1 MSFLEST
8 NHHILPEYSNGQ
20 NTNVNH
26 WKNANMNESMIDL
39 NEELPIQTPSKP
51 VSRMPSKVHDKNI
64 QGTVEEMMDCE
75 STLAA
80 DSQDAERNADDTAM
94 TLKDRHLDIIAMNVN
109 NTIQELNK
117 IYSQI
122 GYSTTEISIKKSEIF
137 TVIEDTIS
145 NFTSSLQREK
155 NNIENECE
163 WLRQQIRI
171 ILAMVNDN
179 NGEKSL
185 SLIERG
191 IVFSN
196 RAMYEQGYKDDIL
209 AKLANI
215 QNRKQNFYAN
225 SPFNITSTGIPQT
238 DFSFESQ
245 YEYMLNNIP
254 ELSLLQL
261 KNKLNS
267 TFLEVLK
274 IFIKCFKRLNDQT
287 IIYLD
292 LHDAIGEFYSP
303 DAKVMV
309 LKTLPTREEAEQHKA
324 LIEQFESTIK
334 YLKLSKKDSKV
345 EPIMNLKSKNNDEF
359 AVIISSPRKTDAKT
373 NNTAQNTVNS
383 HTENTES
390 NTENPM
396 NQLRDLNYKIVRVIR
411 SLKFTKITNEF
422 LSSIQTEIE
431 HCEIE
436 FNNRKNQMKQII
448 NKCFEH
454 ITILNLNEE
463 QIINIQKKCDIT
475 NGKNGS
481 TGSDGYFDIET
492 LKFIQTNPKEFGL
505 NDNHLNFVGKFG
517 DVLQKI
523 RDAKQ
528 MKWDY
533 YLTSCQS
540 LWAKLGESND
550 YISNF
555 LNANS
560 SLTDISLMNFKME
573 LNRLYMRRSEFIEN
587 FIIDSRMEI
596 EELWNKMH
604 FADDQRKFFK
614 HYNYDVH
621 DDDLDKETVLNEHEE
636 ELTRLKKEYESKENI
651 LKMYTQLNDLIK
663 DQNFLKDS
671 SKDSSRLLSK
681 NSCKILLNEEKIRK
695 KIIKNMPKLIESLK
709 ADVIKYNHEQLNCGN
724 KPFTING
731 EDFFEK
737 LLIIETEQMNQGTN
751 RSSRNKFR
759 NNMSESPKKTNNYTR
774 SSPLKPTGRSP
785 TIQTKGGQATSSM
798 NRTKGPAT
806 YARKS
811 PLKVSPLRNQQAI
824 KKPINKHT
832 KLIPPRSFGT
842 IQQNSKFAHAIN
854 MSLSSHSDSTSVS
867 SLESPIRAASRTNS
881 NMTKFMDAHLQPLN
895 SPLTFN
901 NDETTRI
908 FHDNDDTTNHSNISK
923 LSPLRFNTSFNIDNA
938 INNRS
943 ERADF
948 TPTQKYGF
956 IDSSYIDDRENKD
969 IKMNKYALSPIKVI
983 AIDEEDK
990 ENEDVNAKTSKN
1002 MTCDSSTIIGDD
1014 YQAWRD
1020 ERIRQLNS
1028 LA

>member
-8 NHHILPEYSNGQ
+8 NHHILPDYSNGQ
-20 NTNVNH
+20 NMSVPH
-26 WKNANMNESMIDL
+26 WNNGNMNDSMTDL

-51 VSRMPSKVHDKNI
+51 VSRMPSKVHDNHSN
-64 QGTVEEMMDCE
+64 VEEMMDCE
-75 STLAA
+75 STLAP
-80 DSQDAERNADDTAM
+80 DSQEPERNGDDTAM
-94 TLKDRHLDIIAMNVN
+94 TSKDRHLDIIAMNVN

-117 IYSQI
+117 IYNQI

-185 SLIERG
+185 SLTERG

-196 RAMYEQGYKDDIL
+196 RTMYEQGYKDDIL
-209 AKLANI
+209 TKLANI

-274 IFIKCFKRLNDQT
+274 IFIRCFKKLNDHT
-287 IIYLD
+287 ITYLD
-292 LHDAIGEFYSP
+292 LHDAIGEYYSP
-303 DAKVMV
+303 DAKVMI

-345 EPIMNLKSKNNDEF
+345 EPIMNLKSKNSDEF
-359 AVIISSPRKTDAKT
+359 AVIISSPRKADAKI
-373 NNTAQNTVNS
+373 NNISQNTGNNNNQK
-383 HTENTES
+383 ENTES
-390 NTENPM
+390 GAENPM
-396 NQLRDLNYKIVRVIR
+396 NQLRDLNYRIVRVIR

-422 LSSIQTEIE
+422 LSNIQTEIE

-436 FNNRKNQMKQII
+436 FNDRNDQMKEII

-454 ITILNLNEE
+454 INILNLNEE
-463 QIINIQKKCDIT
+463 QVINIQKQYDIT
-475 NGKNGS
+475 DSKNGS
-481 TGSDGYFDIET
+481 AGNDGYFDIET
-492 LKFIQTNPKEFGL
+492 LRFIQTNPKEFGL
-505 NDNHLNFVGKFG
+505 NDNHLNFVGKFA
-517 DVLQKI
+517 DVLRRI

-533 YLTSCQS
+533 YLTSCKS
-540 LWAKLGESND
+540 LWTKLGESNE
-550 YISNF
+550 YISTF

-573 LNRLYMRRSEFIEN
+573 LNRLYTRRSEFIDN

-596 EELWNKMH
+596 EELWNKMY
-604 FADDQRKFFK
+604 FADDHKKCFK
-614 HYNYDVH
+614 HYSYDVN
-621 DDDLDKETVLNEHEE
+621 DDDLDKETVLNEHEV
-636 ELTRLKKEYESKENI
+636 ELSRLKKEYESKEHI

-695 KIIKNMPKLIESLK
+695 RIIKNMPKLVDSLK
-709 ADVIKYNHEQLNCGN
+709 ADVIKYNHEQLNSGS

-737 LLIIETEQMNQGTN
+737 LLIVESEQLNQGTN
-751 RSSRNKFR
+751 RNSRNKFR
-759 NNMSESPKKTNNYTR
+759 NNTSESPKKTNNNPR
-774 SSPLKPTGRSP
+774 SSPLKSTGRSP
-785 TIQTKGGQATSSM
+785 IIQARGGSTTTSV
-798 NRTKGPAT
+798 NRTRGSSPYT
-806 YARKS
+806 RKS

-832 KLIPPRSFGT
+832 KTIPPKSFTT
-842 IQQNSKFAHAIN
+842 IHQNSKFANAIN
-854 MSLSSHSDSTSVS
+854 LSLSSHSDSTSSS
-867 SLESPIRAASRTNS
+867 SLESPIRTASRTNS
-881 NMTKFMDAHLQPLN
+881 NMTKFMDARLQPLN

-901 NDETTRI
+901 NDETIRI
-908 FHDNDDTTNHSNISK
+908 YENDDITNHSNISR
-923 LSPLRFNTSFNIDNA
+923 LSPLRFNTSLNIDNG
-938 INNRS
+938 INNKS
-943 ERADF
+943 EKIDF
-948 TPTQKYGF
+948 TPIQKYGF
-956 IDSSYIDDRENKD
+956 IDSSYIDERGKRDAKV
-969 IKMNKYALSPIKVI
+969 NKYALSPIKVI
-983 AIDEEDK
+983 AIDDDDK
-990 ENEDVNAKTSKN
+990 ENEDMNARTSKN

-1028 LA
+1028 LT

>member
-8 NHHILPEYSNGQ
+8 NHQILPDYSNRQ
-20 NTNVNH
+20 NMSVPH
-26 WKNANMNESMIDL
+26 WNNGNMNDSMTDL

-51 VSRMPSKVHDKNI
+51 VSRIPSKVHDNHSN
-64 QGTVEEMMDCE
+64 VEEMMDCE
-75 STLAA
+75 STLAP
-80 DSQDAERNADDTAM
+80 DSLEPERNGDDTAM
-94 TLKDRHLDIIAMNVN
+94 TSKDRHLDIIAMNVN

-117 IYSQI
+117 IYNQI

-185 SLIERG
+185 SLTERG

-196 RAMYEQGYKDDIL
+196 RTMYEQGYKDDIL
-209 AKLANI
+209 TKLANI

-274 IFIKCFKRLNDQT
+274 VFIRCFKKLNDHT
-287 IIYLD
+287 ITYLD
-292 LHDAIGEFYSP
+292 LHDAIGEYYSP
-303 DAKVMV
+303 DAKVMI

-345 EPIMNLKSKNNDEF
+345 EPIMNLKSKNSDEF
-359 AVIISSPRKTDAKT
+359 AVIISSPRKADAKI
-373 NNTAQNTVNS
+373 NNISQNTGNNNNQK
-383 HTENTES
+383 ENTES
-390 NTENPM
+390 GAENPM
-396 NQLRDLNYKIVRVIR
+396 NQLRDLNYRIVRVIR

-422 LSSIQTEIE
+422 LSNIQTEIE

-436 FNNRKNQMKQII
+436 FNDRNDQMKEII

-454 ITILNLNEE
+454 INILNLNEE
-463 QIINIQKKCDIT
+463 QVIHIQKQYDIT
-475 NGKNGS
+475 DSKNGS
-481 TGSDGYFDIET
+481 AGNDGYFDIET
-492 LKFIQTNPKEFGL
+492 LRFIQTNPKEFGL
-505 NDNHLNFVGKFG
+505 NDNHLNFVGKFA
-517 DVLQKI
+517 DVLRRI

-533 YLTSCQS
+533 YLTSCKS
-540 LWAKLGESND
+540 LWTKLGESNE
-550 YISNF
+550 YISTF

-560 SLTDISLMNFKME
+560 TLTDISLMNFKME
-573 LNRLYMRRSEFIEN
+573 LNRLYMRRSEFIDN

-596 EELWNKMH
+596 EDLWNKMY
-604 FADDQRKFFK
+604 FADDHKKCFK
-614 HYNYDVH
+614 HYSYDVN
-621 DDDLDKETVLNEHEE
+621 DDDLDKETVLNEHEV
-636 ELTRLKKEYESKENI
+636 ELSRLKKEYESKEHI

-695 KIIKNMPKLIESLK
+695 RIIKNMPKLVDSLK
-709 ADVIKYNHEQLNCGN
+709 ADVIKYNHEQLNSGS

-737 LLIIETEQMNQGTN
+737 LLIVESEQLNQGTN
-751 RSSRNKFR
+751 RNSRNKFR
-759 NNMSESPKKTNNYTR
+759 NNTSESPKKTNNNPR
-774 SSPLKPTGRSP
+774 SSPLKSTGRSP
-785 TIQTKGGQATSSM
+785 IIQARGGSTTTSV
-798 NRTKGPAT
+798 NRTRGSSPYT
-806 YARKS
+806 RKS

-832 KLIPPRSFGT
+832 KPIPPKSFTT
-842 IQQNSKFAHAIN
+842 IHQNSKFANAIN
-854 MSLSSHSDSTSVS
+854 LSLSSHSDSTSSS
-867 SLESPIRAASRTNS
+867 SLESPIRTASRTHS
-881 NMTKFMDAHLQPLN
+881 NMTKFMDARLQPLN

-901 NDETTRI
+901 NDETIRI
-908 FHDNDDTTNHSNISK
+908 YENDDITNHSNISR
-923 LSPLRFNTSFNIDNA
+923 LSPLRFNTSLNIDNG
-938 INNRS
+938 INNKS
-943 ERADF
+943 EKIDF
-948 TPTQKYGF
+948 TPIQKYGF
-956 IDSSYIDDRENKD
+956 IDSSYIDDREKRD
-969 IKMNKYALSPIKVI
+969 AKVNKYALSPIKVI
-983 AIDEEDK
+983 AIDDDDK
-990 ENEDVNAKTSKN
+990 ENEDMNARTSKN

-1028 LA
+1028 LT

>member
-20 NTNVNH
+20 NMSVSH
-26 WKNANMNESMIDL
+26 WNNGNMDDSMTDL

-51 VSRMPSKVHDKNI
+51 VSRMPSKVHDNHSN
-64 QGTVEEMMDCE
+64 VEEMMDCE

-80 DSQDAERNADDTAM
+80 DSQEPGRNEVDTDM
-94 TLKDRHLDIIAMNVN
+94 TSKDRHLDIIAMNVN

-117 IYSQI
+117 IYNQI

-179 NGEKSL
+179 NGEKAL
-185 SLIERG
+185 SLTERG

-196 RAMYEQGYKDDIL
+196 RTMYEQGYKDDIL
-209 AKLANI
+209 TKLANI

-274 IFIKCFKRLNDQT
+274 IFIRCFKKLNDHT
-287 IIYLD
+287 ITYLD
-292 LHDAIGEFYSP
+292 LHDAIGEYYSP
-303 DAKVMV
+303 DAKVMI

-345 EPIMNLKSKNNDEF
+345 EPIMNLKSKNSDEF
-359 AVIISSPRKTDAKT
+359 AVIISSPRKADAKT
-373 NNTAQNTVNS
+373 SNTPQIMGNNQK
-383 HTENTES
+383 ENTES
-390 NTENPM
+390 GIENSM

-422 LSSIQTEIE
+422 LSNIQTEIE

-436 FNNRKNQMKQII
+436 FNDRNDRMKEII

-454 ITILNLNEE
+454 INILNLNEE
-463 QIINIQKKCDIT
+463 QVIKIQKQYDIT
-475 NGKNGS
+475 DSKNGS
-481 TGSDGYFDIET
+481 AGNDGYFDIET
-492 LKFIQTNPKEFGL
+492 LRFIQTNPKEFGL
-505 NDNHLNFVGKFG
+505 NDNHLNFVGKFA
-517 DVLQKI
+517 DILQKI

-533 YLTSCQS
+533 YLTSCKS
-540 LWAKLGESND
+540 LWTKLGESNE
-550 YISNF
+550 YISTF

-596 EELWNKMH
+596 EELWNKMY
-604 FADDQRKFFK
+604 FANDQKKCFK
-614 HYNYDVH
+614 HYNYDVN
-621 DDDLDKETVLNEHEE
+621 DDDLDKETVLNEHEV
-636 ELTRLKKEYESKENI
+636 ELSRLKKEYESKEHI
-651 LKMYTQLNDLIK
+651 LKMYTQLNDLVK

-695 KIIKNMPKLIESLK
+695 RIIKNMPKLVDGLK
-709 ADVIKYNHEQLNCGN
+709 ADVIKYNHEQLSSGS

-737 LLIIETEQMNQGTN
+737 LLIIESEQLNQGTN

-759 NNMSESPKKTNNYTR
+759 NNTLESPKKISNNPK
-774 SSPLKPTGRSP
+774 SSPLKSTGRSP
-785 TIQTKGGQATSSM
+785 IIQARGGSTTSSV
-798 NRTKGPAT
+798 NRTRGPSP

-832 KLIPPRSFGT
+832 KAAPPKSFTT
-842 IQQNSKFAHAIN
+842 IHQNSKFANAIN
-854 MSLSSHSDSTSVS
+854 LSLSSHSDSTSSS
-867 SLESPIRAASRTNS
+867 SLESPIRTASRTNS
-881 NMTKFMDAHLQPLN
+881 NMTKFMDARLQPLN

-901 NDETTRI
+901 NDETIRI
-908 FHDNDDTTNHSNISK
+908 FNDNDDITNHSHISR
-923 LSPLRFNTSFNIDNA
+923 LSPLRFNTSLNIDNGV
-938 INNRS
+938 NNKS
-943 ERADF
+943 EKIDF
-948 TPTQKYGF
+948 TPIQKYGF
-956 IDSSYIDDRENKD
+956 IDSSYIDDREKKD
-969 IKMNKYALSPIKVI
+969 VRVNQYALSPIKVI
-983 AIDEEDK
+983 AIDNDK
-990 ENEDVNAKTSKN
+990 ENEDTNARTSKN

-1028 LA
+1028 LT

>member
-20 NTNVNH
+20 NMSVSH
-26 WKNANMNESMIDL
+26 WNNGNMDDNMTDL

-51 VSRMPSKVHDKNI
+51 VSRMPSKVHDNHSNM
-64 QGTVEEMMDCE
+64 EEMMDCE

-80 DSQDAERNADDTAM
+80 DSQEPERNEVDTAM
-94 TLKDRHLDIIAMNVN
+94 TSKDRHLDIIAMDVN

-117 IYSQI
+117 IYNQI

-179 NGEKSL
+179 NGEKAL
-185 SLIERG
+185 SLTERG

-196 RAMYEQGYKDDIL
+196 RTMYEQGYKDDIL
-209 AKLANI
+209 TKLANI

-274 IFIKCFKRLNDQT
+274 IFIRCFKKLNDHT
-287 IIYLD
+287 ITYLD
-292 LHDAIGEFYSP
+292 FHDAIGEYYSP
-303 DAKVMV
+303 DAKVMI
-309 LKTLPTREEAEQHKA
+309 LKTLPSREEAEQHKV

-345 EPIMNLKSKNNDEF
+345 EPIMNLKSKNGDEF
-359 AVIISSPRKTDAKT
+359 AVIISSPRKADAKT
-373 NNTAQNTVNS
+373 NNTSLSTGNNQN
-383 HTENTES
+383 ENTES
-390 NTENPM
+390 GTENPM

-422 LSSIQTEIE
+422 LSNIQTEIE

-436 FNNRKNQMKQII
+436 FNDRNDQMKAII

-454 ITILNLNEE
+454 INILNLNEE
-463 QIINIQKKCDIT
+463 QVINIQKQYDIT
-475 NGKNGS
+475 DSKNGS
-481 TGSDGYFDIET
+481 AGNDGYFDIET
-492 LKFIQTNPKEFGL
+492 LRFIQTNPKEFGL
-505 NDNHLNFVGKFG
+505 NDNHLNFVGKFA
-517 DVLQKI
+517 DILQKI

-533 YLTSCQS
+533 YLTSCKS
-540 LWAKLGESND
+540 LWTKLGESNE
-550 YISNF
+550 YISTF

-596 EELWNKMH
+596 EELWNKMY
-604 FADDQRKFFK
+604 FADDQKKCFK
-614 HYNYDVH
+614 HYNYDVN
-621 DDDLDKETVLNEHEE
+621 DDDLDKETVLNEHEV
-636 ELTRLKKEYESKENI
+636 ELSRLKKEYESKEHI
-651 LKMYTQLNDLIK
+651 LKMYTQLNDLVK

-695 KIIKNMPKLIESLK
+695 RIIKNMPKLVDGLK
-709 ADVIKYNHEQLNCGN
+709 ADVIKYNHEQLSSGS

-737 LLIIETEQMNQGTN
+737 LLIIESEQLNQGTN
-751 RSSRNKFR
+751 RNSRNKFR
-759 NNMSESPKKTNNYTR
+759 NNTSESPKR
-774 SSPLKPTGRSP
+774 S
-785 TIQTKGGQATSSM
+785 ATTLS
-798 NRTKGPAT
+798 
-806 YARKS
+806 
-811 PLKVSPLRNQQAI
+811 LR
-824 KKPINKHT
+824 H
-832 KLIPPRSFGT
+832 
-842 IQQNSKFAHAIN
+842 
-854 MSLSSHSDSTSVS
+854 
-867 SLESPIRAASRTNS
+867 
-881 NMTKFMDAHLQPLN
+881 
-895 SPLTFN
+895 
-901 NDETTRI
+901 
-908 FHDNDDTTNHSNISK
+908 
-923 LSPLRFNTSFNIDNA
+923 
-938 INNRS
+938 
-943 ERADF
+943 
-948 TPTQKYGF
+948 
-956 IDSSYIDDRENKD
+956 
-969 IKMNKYALSPIKVI
+969 
-983 AIDEEDK
+983 
-990 ENEDVNAKTSKN
+990 
-1002 MTCDSSTIIGDD
+1002 
-1014 YQAWRD
+1014 
-1020 ERIRQLNS
+1020 
-1028 LA
+1028 